1 MTHLPLGGARRTVLV
16 LAVLLALLATLVPGP
31 AGAQVEVEP
40 GTAIPADPG
49 TADPSALDPTAPA
62 AVPTLP
68 PPAREPLVQ
77 GSAAEIEAR
86 TVPGPA
92 PEAPSVSAAGAVLF
106 DPVDQVILHG
116 VDARVPRRMAS
127 TTKVMTV
134 LLALEAV
141 EDGTVPPELTVSD
154 FAAEVGR
161 TPGGATLNLQA
172 GEVVA
177 VRDILA
183 GLLLRSGND
192 GAVAIAE
199 HLAGNETAYAAQ
211 MTARG
216 VQLGLEDTV
225 FLNASGLT
233 DDAGHHATPL
243 DLARLGVEAMRHP
256 DFATWAGAQQLDVE
270 AFGELENRNEML
282 AAYPGT
288 TGIKTGFTSLAGL
301 CLVASAERDGRTL
314 YAVVLGS
321 EDRVADTSALFDHGF
336 DDYARPTPLVAGG
349 VAGAYRWAGT
359 SVDLEVAED
368 LARTVG
374 AGAAVEVVTRLA
386 PDAGLPVA
394 AGTPLGEAVLVVDGQ
409 EVDRTPLLAASAIE
423 PPAAG
428 AGDVVADGLRAF
440 ARLAERR
447 AAA

>member
-1 MTHLPLGGARRTVLV
+1 MTRPRLQ
-16 LAVLLALLATLVPGP
+16 VLLVVALLLTALLP
-31 AGAQVEVEP
+31 APAVGQVDVGQVEVEP
-40 GTAIPADPG
+40 TTAGAAAPVG
-49 TADPSALDPTAPA
+49 VDPTAPA
-62 AVPTLP
+62 AIPDLP
-68 PPAREPLVQ
+68 PPAREPVVQ

-92 PEAPSVSAAGAVLF
+92 QDAPSITAAGAVLF

-134 LLALEAV
+134 MLALEAV
-141 EDGTVPPELTVSD
+141 EDGTVPAELTVSD

-161 TPGGATLNLQA
+161 TPGGATLGLQA

-225 FLNASGLT
+225 FVNASGLT
-233 DDAGHHATPL
+233 DDAAHHATPL
-243 DLARLGVEAMRHP
+243 DLARLGVEAMQLP
-256 DFATWAGAQQLDVE
+256 EFATWAGSASLDVP
-270 AFGELENRNEML
+270 AFGLLENRNEML
-282 AAYPGT
+282 TAYPGT
-288 TGIKTGFTSLAGL
+288 IGIKTGFTSLAGL
-301 CLVASAERDGRTL
+301 CLVAAAERDGRTL

-336 DDYARPTPLVAGG
+336 EDFARPTPLTAGDT
-349 VAGAYRWAGT
+349 AGAYRWSGAT
-359 SVDLEVAED
+359 VDLEVAEE

-374 AGAAVEVVTRLA
+374 VGSSVEMVTRLA
-386 PDAGLPVA
+386 PDAALPVA
-394 AGTPLGEAVLVVDGQ
+394 AGTPLGEAVLLVDGQ
-409 EVDRTPLLAASAIE
+409 EVDRTPLLATDAVTAPGE
-423 PPAAG
+423 DAG
-428 AGDVVADGLRAF
+428 AAVADALRAF
-440 ARLAERR
+440 ARLDERTT
-447 AAA
+447 AVPTG